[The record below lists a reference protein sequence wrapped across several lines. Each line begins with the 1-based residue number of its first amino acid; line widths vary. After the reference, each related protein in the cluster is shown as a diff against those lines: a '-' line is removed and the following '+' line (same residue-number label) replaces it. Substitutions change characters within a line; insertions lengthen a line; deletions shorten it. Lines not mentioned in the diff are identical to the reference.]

1 LWPAKTPSTIFDASS
16 ALPVRALAEHAVIDA
31 DNAYIL
37 AKHLRCAAAELP
49 FSLGEA
55 RAVSTYAPALLQL
68 LEEEGQLRRAGD
80 AWYWAKAGT
89 PSRDVS
95 LRNIGDNTYSITDAS
110 ETRLSARLT
119 KRQAFNTVHT
129 GAIYLHEAE
138 TYFVENSIR
147 RSTWPFARRSEVDYF
162 TQAMSEA
169 AIRIDRNR

>member
-1 LWPAKTPSTIFDASS
+1 MHHPHYLFERSP
-16 ALPVRALAEHAVIDA
+16 EHAVIDA

-49 FSLGEA
+49 FSLSEA

-95 LRNIGDNTYSITDAS
+95 LRNIGDNTYSITDAERNQIIGTVD
-110 ETRLSARLT
+110 ETT
-119 KRQAFNTVHT
+119 AFNTVHT
-129 GAIYLHEAE
+129 
-138 TYFVENSIR
+138 
-147 RSTWPFARRSEVDYF
+147 ARF
-162 TQAMSEA
+162 TCTKP
-169 AIRIDRNR
+169 RLTLWKT